1 MGQHGRRTGGRARGS
16 RAGSMTWS
24 ILARDPETG
33 TLGVAVATRFFAVGA
48 LCPHVEGR
56 VAALSTQALM
66 NPMYAIEGM
75 AMLRQGRP
83 APEVAAALTAADA
96 GRESRQVHILDAD
109 GRVAQ
114 HTGSGCV
121 PWAGSV
127 VGHDCSVAG
136 NMLAG
141 PQVVEATVRAYE
153 AAAAEGVEMAERLLR
168 ALEAG
173 EAAGGDARGRQ
184 SAALKVA
191 SKDPYADLDLR
202 VDDHAAPI
210 AELRRLFRRSKA
222 RYAVFRRFLAGP
234 DHPGTF
240 DRAVITAAVESE
252 GTPNDDV
259 PGS

>member
-1 MGQHGRRTGGRARGS
+1 
-16 RAGSMTWS
+16 MTWS
-24 ILARDPETG
+24 ILARDPGDG

-66 NPMYAIEGM
+66 NPMYAIEGL
-75 AMLRQGRP
+75 AMLRRG
-83 APEVAAALTAADA
+83 AAAPDVVARLTAEDD
-96 GRESRQVHILDAD
+96 GRAFRQLHILDAE
-109 GRVAQ
+109 GRVGQ
-114 HTGSGCV
+114 HTGGDCV
-121 PWAGSV
+121 AWAGHTR
-127 VGHDCSVAG
+127 GKDCSVAG

-141 PQVVEATVRAYE
+141 EAVILATARAYE
-153 AAAAEGVEMAERLLR
+153 VAASAGLPMAERLLR

-184 SAALKVA
+184 SAALKIA

-210 AELRRLFRRSKA
+210 PELRRLHRRSLA
-222 RYAVFRRFLAGP
+222 RFAIYRRFLAGP
-234 DHPGTF
+234 GHPGVF
-240 DRAVITAAVESE
+240 DRGVINAAIAAD
-252 GTPNDDV
+252 GTPDDDV

>member
-1 MGQHGRRTGGRARGS
+1 
-16 RAGSMTWS
+16 MTWS
-24 ILARDPETG
+24 ILARDPATG

-48 LCPHVEGR
+48 LCPHVEGK

-75 AMLRQGRP
+75 AMLREGRP
-83 APEVAAALTAADA
+83 APDVAADLIAADA
-96 GRESRQVHILDAD
+96 GRASRQLHILDAA
-109 GRVAQ
+109 GRIAR
-114 HTGSGCV
+114 HTGTGCV

-127 VGHDCSVAG
+127 TGRDCSVAG

-141 PQVVEATVRAYE
+141 PEVVEATARAYE
-153 AAAAEGVEMAERLLR
+153 AAAAEGAEMAERLLR

-184 SAALKVA
+184 SAALKIA
-191 SKDPYADLDLR
+191 SRDPYTDLDIR

-210 AELRRLFRRSKA
+210 VELRRLHRRSKA

-234 DHPGTF
+234 GHPGIF
-240 DRAVITAAVESE
+240 DRTVINAAVEAE
-252 GTPNDDV
+252 GTPNEDV

>member
-1 MGQHGRRTGGRARGS
+1 
-16 RAGSMTWS
+16 MTWS
-24 ILARDPETG
+24 ILARDPRDG

-66 NPMYAIEGM
+66 NPMYAIEGL
-75 AMLRQGRP
+75 AALRQGAAAP
-83 APEVAAALTAADA
+83 AVVAALTEADA
-96 GRESRQVHILDAD
+96 GRAFRQVHILDAE
-109 GRVAQ
+109 GRIGQ
-114 HTGSGCV
+114 HTGGDCV
-121 PWAGSV
+121 AWAGHTL
-127 VGHDCSVAG
+127 GQDCSVAG

-141 PQVVEATVRAYE
+141 EGVILATARAYEE
-153 AAAAEGVEMAERLLR
+153 AAAAGVPMAERLLR

-191 SKDPYADLDLR
+191 SADPYADLDLR

-210 AELRRLFRRSKA
+210 PELRRLYRRSLA
-222 RYAVFRRFLAGP
+222 RFAIYRRFLAGP
-234 DHPGTF
+234 GHPGVF
-240 DRAVITAAVESE
+240 DRAVINAAIADD
-252 GTPNDDV
+252 GTPDDDE

>member
-1 MGQHGRRTGGRARGS
+1 MQHGS
-16 RAGSMTWS
+16 RADGMTWS
-24 ILARDPETG
+24 ILARDPATG

-83 APEVAAALTAADA
+83 ASEVAAVLTAADP
-96 GRESRQVHILDAD
+96 GREVRQLHILDAA
-109 GRVAQ
+109 GRIAQ
-114 HTGSGCV
+114 HTGTGCV
-121 PWAGSV
+121 AWAGSV
-127 VGHDCSVAG
+127 VGRDCSVAG

-141 PQVVEATVRAYE
+141 PEVVEATARAYE
-153 AAAAEGVEMAERLLR
+153 QAAAEGVEMAERLLR

-173 EAAGGDARGRQ
+173 EAAGGDSRGKQ

-191 SKDPYADLDLR
+191 SKDPYADLDIR
-202 VDDHAAPI
+202 VDDHAEPI
-210 AELRRLFRRSKA
+210 AELRRLHRRSKA
-222 RYAVFRRFLAGP
+222 RYAIYRRFLAGP
-234 DHPGTF
+234 GHPGTY
-240 DRAVITAAVESE
+240 DRAVIIAAVEAE
-252 GTPNDDV
+252 GTPDDDV